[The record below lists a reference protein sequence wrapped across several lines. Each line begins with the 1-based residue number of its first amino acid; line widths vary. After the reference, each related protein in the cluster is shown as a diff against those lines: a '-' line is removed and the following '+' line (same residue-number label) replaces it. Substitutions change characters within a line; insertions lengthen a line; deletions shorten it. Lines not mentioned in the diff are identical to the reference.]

1 MLRDRIVLI
10 EQEIDRQSLICG
22 QMYLKIV
29 TGQNPELAADY
40 EDKLYNLT
48 LLKTEQ
54 MVIKQMI
61 SEGSL

>member
-10 EQEIDRQSLICG
+10 EQEIEKQSAVCG

-29 TGQNPELAADY
+29 TGQNPELVADY
-40 EDKLYNLT
+40 EKKLHDLT

-54 MVIKQMI
+54 MIVKQMI
-61 SEGSL
+61 SEGNL